1 MALSTAAVWMLAGG
15 ALIGLEA
22 LAIPGIGLL
31 FAGLGAVLTGVALLI
46 FPGLSPYL
54 QFALFFI
61 FTTVWAALLW
71 KPLVRLRHIPGGGY
85 SDMVGRRV
93 TVGPGGLAKGAAGE
107 VRWSGTTLTARL
119 AENARSSRAEAG
131 EELKITA
138 VNAGVVEV
146 DFVN

>member
-1 MALSTAAVWMLAGG
+1 MALSIAAVWMLAGG

-46 FPGLSPYL
+46 APGLSVYL

-61 FTTVWAALLW
+61 FTSVWAALLW
-71 KPLVRLRHIPGGGY
+71 KPLMRLRQTPGAGY
-85 SDMVGRRV
+85 NDMVGRRV
-93 TVGPGGLAKGAAGE
+93 TVGPERLAKGAAGQ
-107 VRWSGTTLTARL
+107 VLWSGSTLTARL
-119 AENARSSRAEAG
+119 SENAPTPRAEPGA
-131 EELKITA
+131 EMIITA